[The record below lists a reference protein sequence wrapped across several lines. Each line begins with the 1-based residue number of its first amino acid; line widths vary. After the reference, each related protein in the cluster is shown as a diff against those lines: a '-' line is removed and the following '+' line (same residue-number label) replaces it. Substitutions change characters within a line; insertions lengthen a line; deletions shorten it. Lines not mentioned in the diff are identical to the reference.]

1 MIWIF
6 KEGSQKKWYTWEVR
20 GDAFNGDIQLSRD
33 DLKLALLR
41 PDMDRQETT
50 KKTEKFKKKSAPD

>member
-6 KEGSQKKWYTWEVR
+6 KVGSQKKWYTWEVR

-50 KKTEKFKKKSAPD
+50 TKKRKIKKSAPD